1 MVAPTF
7 SKKER
12 IVSSKLIETLFE
24 KGDSQTVTAFPLK
37 AVYLPIDRPENG
49 APAQVLIS
57 VPKKRF
63 KHAVD
68 RNRVKRQVREAY
80 RQCKQQLCEAVPDDQ
95 CLLLAFV
102 WIADELM
109 PSTTVADR
117 IQKLVKRITER
128 VGEWRE
134 ER

>member
-12 IVSSKLIETLFE
+12 IVSSKLMETLFE
-24 KGDSQTVTAFPLK
+24 KGDSQAVTA
-37 AVYLPIDRPENG
+37 G
-49 APAQVLIS
+49 APVQVLIS

-80 RQCKQQLCEAVPDDQ
+80 RHHKETIYERIATDKQLLVAFIWLSDRHYVSAEVERRVSRILQKIAQQL
-95 CLLLAFV
+95 
-102 WIADELM
+102 
-109 PSTTVADR
+109 
-117 IQKLVKRITER
+117 
-128 VGEWRE
+128 
-134 ER
+134 